1 MNDIDIIRSRTE
13 ENEPVLITSFVGW
26 MYLYIERPFASYS
39 TCLIEFDTEQM
50 KSYYEQYPEKIPKYI
65 YVGYADRNY
74 IPDRES
80 ALSKA
85 EKLEEIFD
93 CTREELSM
101 GILLT
106 VT

>member
-1 MNDIDIIRSRTE
+1 MVY
-13 ENEPVLITSFVGW
+13 P
-26 MYLYIERPFASYS
+26 M
-39 TCLIEFDTEQM
+39 
-50 KSYYEQYPEKIPKYI
+50 YYEQYPEKLPKYI

-85 EKLEEIFD
+85 EKLEEIFE

-106 VT
+106 VK